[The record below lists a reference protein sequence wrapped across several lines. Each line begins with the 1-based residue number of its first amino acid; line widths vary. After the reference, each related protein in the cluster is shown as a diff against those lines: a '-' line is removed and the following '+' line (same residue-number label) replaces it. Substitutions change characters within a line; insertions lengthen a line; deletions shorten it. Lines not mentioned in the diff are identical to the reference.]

1 LKIIPKNA
9 DLGMVLAI
17 YIISEFQEVQMVTNK
32 NLNNKPAVRGIG
44 TDENILSMYLKEINR
59 IPLLTREEEDTV
71 ARDAATG
78 NRIARDKLVNA
89 NLRFVVNVA
98 KRYQGQGLPL
108 SDLISEG
115 NIGLLNAI
123 ERYDVD
129 KGYHFI
135 SYAVWWIRQA
145 ILKAICEKSR
155 MIRLPLNRANELVQI
170 EKARKLIRAD
180 NNADSEITEVA
191 RLLDMDENQVSELL
205 NISRDLVS
213 LENPIYTDKDSSI
226 LGDFIEDENYT
237 APDEHAVEMTL
248 QTDIETV
255 LGTLNKK
262 EAAIIR
268 FRFGLGNRVPMS
280 LKEIGDRF
288 NLTKERIRQIEKKAL
303 KRLQHPSRQRLLE
316 CYVA

>member
-1 LKIIPKNA
+1 MTGKTL
-9 DLGMVLAI
+9 
-17 YIISEFQEVQMVTNK
+17 SNK
-32 NLNNKPAVRGIG
+32 SAVRNSGAG
-44 TDENILSMYLKEINR
+44 ENIIAMYLKEINR
-59 IPLLTREEEDTV
+59 IPLLSREEEDSVAREAANGDLV
-71 ARDAATG
+71 ARD
-78 NRIARDKLVNA
+78 RLVNA

-98 KRYQGQGLPL
+98 KKYQGQGLPL

-170 EKARKLIRAD
+170 EKARKLVRAD
-180 NNADSEITEVA
+180 HNSDSEITEVA
-191 RLLDMDENQVSELL
+191 RLLDMDEDQVSELL

-213 LENPIYTDKDSSI
+213 LENPVYTDKNSSS
-226 LGDFIEDENYT
+226 LGDYIEDESYT
-237 APDEHAVEMTL
+237 TPDEHAVKATL
-248 QTDIETV
+248 QDDIEMV
-255 LGTLNKK
+255 LSTLNKK
-262 EAAIIR
+262 EADIIR
-268 FRFGLGNRVPMS
+268 FRFGLGNSIPMS

-303 KRLQHPSRQRLLE
+303 KRLQHPSRQRLLA